1 MTTQEAIPKTTTGAC
16 PEPAAHPLPSRNAL
30 LSLLTRAHQ
39 STNLAELSRV
49 LTQDL
54 QLLVP
59 ADYIALLHV
68 EGETQS
74 ITAIA
79 SREPDDDPHNLQ
91 HFAAW
96 TAFESHGSHEI
107 LVMSAEGRGS
117 GLDTEALARAGE
129 QLRKARLRAA
139 ITLPLLQHKQL
150 RGTLLFAYRRVPT
163 PKRDTLEESARIA
176 PILAAALH
184 AQSAESGRSP
194 ATRRKRRWAIAL
206 ILGLLS
212 LIPLPF
218 RVGGEARL
226 EARRPFSCYVGTQ
239 ARITEILVRDGQVVQ
254 AGQLLAR
261 LDPRDLDFEIHS
273 LERKLSK
280 AQAETQILAN
290 QASLSPAHEA
300 ERVLAE
306 LQQARVAEELRHAR
320 SRRRLLELRAP
331 VAGVVVRSGLKGL
344 EGRLFRAGEALCDI
358 APSTELRAVVRV
370 PEADF
375 ARMQVGQEL
384 QLRLRSKPGRSIS
397 SPIAELQ
404 ARIEYDPELG
414 GVLVIRSETIPGTE
428 ELRTGMRGTAWV
440 ELGWRPAGF
449 VLFRR
454 LWTRLRSALLFAG

>member
-1 MTTQEAIPKTTTGAC
+1 VTTQDPPINTERAQDTGA
-16 PEPAAHPLPSRNAL
+16 AMTHAPSRNVLLAL
-30 LSLLTRAHQ
+30 LARAHQ
-39 STNLAELSRV
+39 SASLAELSRV

-54 QLLVP
+54 QLLLP
-59 ADYIALLHV
+59 ADYIALLHL
-68 EGETQS
+68 EGDPQGLS
-74 ITAIA
+74 AIA
-79 SREPDDDPHNLQ
+79 SREPDDDPHTLQ
-91 HFAAW
+91 DLALW
-96 TAFESHGSHEI
+96 TARQADDRHEI
-107 LVMSAEGRGS
+107 VVMSADGRGS
-117 GLDTEALARAGE
+117 GLDPDALARAGE
-129 QLRKARLRAA
+129 QLRKAELRAA
-139 ITLPLLQHKQL
+139 ITLPLLQNKQL
-150 RGTLLFAYRRVPT
+150 RGTLLLAYRRVP
-163 PKRDTLEESARIA
+163 PPSRGTLEASARVA

-184 AQSAESGRSP
+184 AQSTKSSRSP
-194 ATRRKRRWAIAL
+194 ASRRKRRWALAL

-226 EARRPFSCYVGTQ
+226 EARRPFSCYIGTQ
-239 ARITEILVRDGQVVQ
+239 ARVSEILVHDGQIVQ
-254 AGQLLAR
+254 AGQVLAR
-261 LDPRDLDFEIHS
+261 LDPRELNFEIRS

-306 LQQARVAEELRHAR
+306 LQQERVAEELRHAR

-358 APSTELRAVVRV
+358 APSTQLRAVVRI

-375 ARMQVGQEL
+375 SRVRVGQEL
-384 QLRLRSKPGRSIS
+384 ELRLRSKPGLAIT

-449 VLFRR
+449 ILFRR
-454 LWTRLRSALLFAG
+454 LWTRLRAALLFAG

>member
-1 MTTQEAIPKTTTGAC
+1 MAAAPASIQMLSHAPANNCAKPSSAPPSRSLCSKTSSCAAPC
-16 PEPAAHPLPSRNAL
+16 SWPIAVCRRPAAARSKRPLASPPSWP
-30 LSLLTRAHQ
+30 Q
-39 STNLAELSRV
+39 
-49 LTQDL
+49 
-54 QLLVP
+54 P
-59 ADYIALLHV
+59 Y
-68 EGETQS
+68 
-74 ITAIA
+74 
-79 SREPDDDPHNLQ
+79 
-91 HFAAW
+91 
-96 TAFESHGSHEI
+96 
-107 LVMSAEGRGS
+107 
-117 GLDTEALARAGE
+117 
-129 QLRKARLRAA
+129 
-139 ITLPLLQHKQL
+139 TLN
-150 RGTLLFAYRRVPT
+150 PT
-163 PKRDTLEESARIA
+163 KS
-176 PILAAALH
+176 
-184 AQSAESGRSP
+184 SRSP
-194 ATRRKRRWAIAL
+194 ASRRKRRWALAL

-226 EARRPFSCYVGTQ
+226 EARRPFSCYIGTQ
-239 ARITEILVRDGQVVQ
+239 ARVSEILVHDGQIVQ
-254 AGQLLAR
+254 AGQVLAR
-261 LDPRDLDFEIHS
+261 LDPRELNFEIRS

-306 LQQARVAEELRHAR
+306 LQQERVAEELRHAR

-358 APSTELRAVVRV
+358 APSTQLRAVVRI

-375 ARMQVGQEL
+375 SRVRVGQEL
-384 QLRLRSKPGRSIS
+384 ELRLRSKPGLAIT

-449 VLFRR
+449 ILFRR
-454 LWTRLRSALLFAG
+454 LWTRLRAALLFAG